1 MSEVKKV
8 LVNHPDGR
16 ICELPVDVLDKY
28 VVPADKVKALAAQ
41 AGAQA
46 AAAEGGEPHE
56 QAAASYSV
64 VLPATG
70 QTIVLNFY
78 LGPQAKLSVHEGGP
92 GKAGGEVEGYHMD
105 MDAMGSLAMHGD
117 WRVGPYIDKAGRPAF
132 GPHSH
137 DPVSGNAQ

>member
-1 MSEVKKV
+1 MSDVKKV

-16 ICELPVDVLDKY
+16 ICELPVEVLDKY
-28 VVPADKVKALAAQ
+28 VVPAEKVKELAAR
-41 AGAQA
+41 AQKPSVPP
-46 AAAEGGEPHE
+46 EGSDVHE

-70 QTIVLNFY
+70 QTLVLNFY

-92 GKAGGEVEGYHMD
+92 LKPGGEVEGYHMAI
-105 MDAMGSLAMHGD
+105 DAMGSLTMHGD